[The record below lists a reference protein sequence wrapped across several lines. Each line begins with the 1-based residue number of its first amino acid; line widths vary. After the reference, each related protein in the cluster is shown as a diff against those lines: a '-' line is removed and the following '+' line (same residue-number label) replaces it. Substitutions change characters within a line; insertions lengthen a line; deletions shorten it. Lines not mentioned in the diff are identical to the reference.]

1 MPDYVYVGDE
11 GRYYALPA
19 PANAPVVGETYDLL
33 EAPQDGRWTT
43 PDGQP
48 APEHTPEPEPAPEPE
63 PEVPSDPQPADPAP
77 AGDTT
82 TNQE

>member
-1 MPDYVYVGDE
+1 VPDFVYVGDE

-19 PANAPVVGETYDLL
+19 PACSPVVGETYDLP
-33 EAPQDGRWTT
+33 EAPQDGRWTPAET
-43 PDGQP
+43 RAKARAAAKPD
-48 APEHTPEPEPAPEPE
+48 
-63 PEVPSDPQPADPAP
+63 QPADPAP

>member
-1 MPDYVYVGDE
+1 MPDFVYVGDE

-19 PANAPVVGETYDLL
+19 PANAPVVGETYVLP
-33 EAPQDGRWTT
+33 EAPQDGRWVTS
-43 PDGQP
+43 DGQ
-48 APEHTPEPEPAPEPE
+48 APPVPEPEPDPEPE

-82 TNQE
+82 TTQE